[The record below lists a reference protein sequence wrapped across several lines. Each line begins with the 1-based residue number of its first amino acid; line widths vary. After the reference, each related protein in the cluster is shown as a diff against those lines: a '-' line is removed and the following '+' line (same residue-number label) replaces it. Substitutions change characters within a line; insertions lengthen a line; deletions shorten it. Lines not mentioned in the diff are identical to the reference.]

1 MMIKTITALAIA
13 AGLALA
19 APAFAQE
26 TTNSDTGTVVDG
38 HGGGGS
44 VANRYHADGPGAG
57 AFRSQAPDGTCYL
70 HTADGSVLVVRC
82 PR

>member
-1 MMIKTITALAIA
+1 MIKTITALAIA
-13 AGLALA
+13 AGMALA

-26 TTNSDTGTVVDG
+26 TSNTSTGGVVDG

-44 VANRYHADGPGAG
+44 IVNRDHPDGPGAG
-57 AFRSQAPDGTCYL
+57 AFRTQAPDGTCYL
-70 HTADGSVLVVRC
+70 HTSEGKTIIVRC